1 MSWHDNSWALLPLLV
16 LIGLIALRAIDPAP
30 LPEIRNAVFDQ
41 YQRLKPRPQSLE
53 KSFVRIVDIDDESL
67 RRIGQWPWS
76 RDIMADLVRA
86 LKKSGA
92 VVIALD
98 MVFSEPDRLSSA
110 QLALRRAFAP
120 LRNQLLKI
128 PDTDLAL
135 AAAIA
140 DAPVVTGVVLSHQNS
155 RRPPTKTGF
164 GWGGYDPYQFIFA
177 FKGALTNLEGFDK
190 AATGIGAINY
200 IVGADQVVRRLP
212 IVLRIGET
220 LIPSLFAETLRIASG
235 ARGYKIRTS
244 GASGEIDGAQK
255 TGITA
260 IQIGRAAVPTDA
272 NGQLILYYSHS
283 DPARYISAWR
293 VLDGSVPAGTIK
305 NRIILIGTSAAGLK
319 DLRTTPLARAVPG
332 VEVHAQAI
340 DQVIAGVHLRRP
352 DWANGMELTLL
363 AIIGFAVMLASL
375 RFGAL
380 LSGSLFFAAIA
391 GVIAVTWY
399 GYNTHL
405 FLTDPSW
412 IVFSV
417 TLMFI
422 MTTLLSYFRTERQ
435 RNQVRNAFGH
445 YLAPSLVERLA
456 RRPGEL
462 HLGGELRDL
471 TVMFCDIRGF
481 TGIAERF
488 DAAGLTAI
496 LNAYL
501 TPATEVILDHG
512 GTIDKYIGDAI
523 MAFWNAPLDRPGH
536 AADACHA
543 ALNLLKT
550 VEVLNKTLQIPQR
563 SDEAVA
569 PRLQIAIGINTG
581 LCSVGNMGSKQRFD
595 YSALGDDVNLSSRL
609 EGLCRQY
616 HVDIIVGDST
626 REAASE
632 FAMLELDLIRVQ
644 GKTKPARIHALLG
657 ARHLKESRSF
667 SELETGHLTMLAAYR
682 SQEWAAARHAL
693 QKLQMT
699 IPADIPVS
707 LLQYYEMMKTRIDR
721 FQADLE
727 LSSNGDAWDGV
738 YLATEK

>member
-1 MSWHDNSWALLPLLV
+1 MWWRSNSWALIPLLA

-41 YQRLKPRPQSLE
+41 YQRLKPRPQSLA

-67 RRIGQWPWS
+67 RRVGQWPWS
-76 RDIMADLVRA
+76 RDIMANLVRA
-86 LKKSGA
+86 LKKRGA
-92 VVIALD
+92 VVITLD
-98 MVFSEPDRLSSA
+98 MVLSEPDRLSSV
-110 QLALRRAFAP
+110 QLAQRRAFAP
-120 LRNQLLKI
+120 LREQLLKI
-128 PDTDLAL
+128 PDTDRTLT
-135 AAAIA
+135 AAIA
-140 DAPVVTGVVLSHQNS
+140 DAHVVTGVVLTHQKGA
-155 RRPPTKTGF
+155 PPPSKIGF
-164 GWGGYDPYQFIFA
+164 GWGGYDPSEFIFA
-177 FKGALTNLEGFDK
+177 FKGALTNLESFDK

-200 IVGADQVVRRLP
+200 VVGADQVVRRLP
-212 IVLRIGET
+212 IVLRIGES
-220 LIPSLFAETLRIASG
+220 LIPSLFAETLRVASG

-244 GASGEIDGAQK
+244 GASGESGGAQK

-260 IQIGRAAVPTDA
+260 IQIGRSAVPTDA
-272 NGQLILYYSHS
+272 NGQLLLYYSRS
-283 DPARYISAWR
+283 DPARYIPAWR
-293 VLDGSVPAGTIK
+293 VLDGSVPNGTIR

-340 DQVIAGVHLRRP
+340 DQVIAGIHLRRP
-352 DWANGMELTLL
+352 DWANGMELALL
-363 AIIGFAVMLASL
+363 ALIGFAVMLASL

-380 LSGSLFFAAIA
+380 MSGALFFAAIA

-399 GYNTHL
+399 GFDTYL

-412 IVFSV
+412 IVFCA

-422 MTTLLSYFRTERQ
+422 LTTLLSYFRTERQ
-435 RNQVRNAFGH
+435 RNQVRSAFGH

-456 RRPGEL
+456 RRPDEL

-488 DAAGLTAI
+488 DAAGLTAV

-501 TPATEVILDHG
+501 TPSTEVILAHG

-523 MAFWNAPLDRPGH
+523 MAFWNAPLDRPAH
-536 AADACHA
+536 AADACQA
-543 ALNLLKT
+543 ALDIIQT
-550 VEVLNKTLQIPQR
+550 VEVLNEKLQIPQKP
-563 SDEAVA
+563 DEAAA
-569 PRLQIAIGINTG
+569 PQLQIAIGINSG
-581 LCSVGNMGSKQRFD
+581 LCSVGNMGSEQRFD
-595 YSALGDDVNLSSRL
+595 YSALGDDVNLASRL

-616 HVDIIVGDST
+616 HVDIIVGDAT

-632 FAMLELDLIRVQ
+632 FAMLELDLIRVK
-644 GKTKPARIHALLG
+644 GKTKPARMHALLG
-657 ARHLKESRSF
+657 SRLLKESRPF
-667 SELETGHLTMLAAYR
+667 RELETGHLAMLAAYR
-682 SQEWAAARHAL
+682 AQEWTAARYAV

-699 IPADIPVS
+699 IPAGVPVGLS
-707 LLQYYEMMKTRIDR
+707 HYSDMMTDR
-721 FQADLE
+721 LGLFETDLE
-727 LSSNGDAWDGV
+727 LNSLGDAWDGV